1 MYHASLIF
9 TVVHSV
15 YVCFTLKVVV
25 YLYTGTA
32 QQHGDIRLMH
42 GSTVSKYFGRLEI
55 YDGNQWGTICMVG
68 FNITSANTAC
78 KQLGSAGAESFDLAE
93 RLG

>member
-1 MYHASLIF
+1 
-9 TVVHSV
+9 
-15 YVCFTLKVVV
+15 
-25 YLYTGTA
+25 
-32 QQHGDIRLMH
+32 MH